1 MEKPETELWFAQN
14 YEFFLR
20 NYDHVVVMAY
30 PQMEEAESASKWLK
44 ELVGRAKGVPQ
55 GLEKTV
61 FKIQTYNWRKEAWID
76 DGILLQELRD
86 ILSSGGKHLAYYPD
100 NVFEDEPALDTIK
113 LEMSTKTYPFIP

>member
-1 MEKPETELWFAQN
+1 
-14 YEFFLR
+14 
-20 NYDHVVVMAY
+20 MAY
-30 PQMEEAESASKWLK
+30 PQMEEVKKSSKWLK
-44 ELVGRAKGVPQ
+44 NLVSIAGASPQ

-100 NVFEDEPALDTIK
+100 NVFEDEPALDKIK
-113 LEMSTKTYPFIP
+113 LEMSTRTYPFIP